1 MQPSQQQQQQSIY
14 ANNDVN
20 EMYAEGNSGDLS
32 HPSMQQYSSHYSQ
45 GFDKGNDSYQM
56 GM

>member
-1 MQPSQQQQQQSIY
+1 MQPSQQQQQSIY